1 MRIVYVTE
9 TMVSSGGTEKMLSEK
24 ASYLVDVFG
33 YDVTIISCTQIAG
46 QANTFPL
53 SQNVKQINLAIPYY
67 RQYHYGYPKRLLVKW
82 ETNQAL
88 KKLLT
93 KTIHQIDP
101 DIVIGVARFAADI
114 VTTIK
119 CRAKKIIE
127 CHEARPF
134 IMADMEGNRALVSRL
149 YTNLIM
155 KKRYFRMI
163 ERHADVVVTLTEG
176 DSHLWKKARHL
187 EVIPNFSTMAVSRM
201 ADYKNKR
208 VIAVGRLSA
217 EKGYDRLLK
226 IWKRVSPQHQD
237 WSLEFFGD
245 GKLHHMLTN
254 MIHDLQLLNVTINPP
269 TPHISEEYSK
279 SAICVMTSHFEG
291 FPLVLL
297 EAIRHGLPCIA
308 FDCPFG
314 PASIIKDGICG
325 YLIEENSIEQ
335 YAQKLSLLMD
345 QEDIWKSLSKE
356 AIKRGEDFS
365 VETVMNRWR
374 QLFED
379 LVPAKST

>member
-1 MRIVYVTE
+1 
-9 TMVSSGGTEKMLSEK
+9 MVSSGGTEKMLSEK

-134 IMADMEGNRALVSRL
+134 IMADMEGNRTLVSRL

-155 KKRYFRMI
+155 KNRYFLMI

>member
-24 ASYLVDVFG
+24 ASYLVDVFN

-82 ETNQAL
+82 KTNQAL
-88 KKLLT
+88 KEQLT
-93 KTIHQIDP
+93 KTIQKIDP
-101 DIVIGVARFAADI
+101 DIIIGVARFAADI

-119 CRAKKIIE
+119 CRAKRIIE

-134 IMADMEGNRALVSRL
+134 IMADMEGNRSLVSRL

>member
-1 MRIVYVTE
+1 
-9 TMVSSGGTEKMLSEK
+9 MLSEK

-127 CHEARPF
+127 CHEVRSF

-254 MIHDLQLLNVTINPP
+254 MIHDLQLQNVTINPP

-335 YAQKLSLLMD
+335 YAKKLSLLMD

>member
-269 TPHISEEYSK
+269 TPHISEEYTK

-291 FPLVLL
+291 FSLVLL
-297 EAIRHGLPCIA
+297 EAIKHGLPCIA

>member
-187 EVIPNFSTMAVSRM
+187 EVIPNFSTMTVSRM

-291 FPLVLL
+291 FSLVLL
-297 EAIRHGLPCIA
+297 EDIRHGLPCIA

>member
-67 RQYHYGYPKRLLVKW
+67 RQYHYGYPKRLYVKW
-82 ETNQAL
+82 RTNQAL
-88 KKLLT
+88 KEQLT
-93 KTIHQIDP
+93 RIIQKIDP

-291 FPLVLL
+291 FSLVLL

>member
-93 KTIHQIDP
+93 KTFHQIDP

-134 IMADMEGNRALVSRL
+134 IMADMEGNRTLVSRL

-325 YLIEENSIEQ
+325 YLIEDNDIEQ

>member
-291 FPLVLL
+291 FSLVLL

-325 YLIEENSIEQ
+325 YLIEEDSIEQ

>member
-33 YDVTIISCTQIAG
+33 YDVTIISCTQIAE

-88 KKLLT
+88 KEQLT
-93 KTIHQIDP
+93 RIIQKIDP

-134 IMADMEGNRALVSRL
+134 IMADIEGNRPLISRL
-149 YTNLIM
+149 YTNLIL

>member
-149 YTNLIM
+149 YTNLIL

-187 EVIPNFSTMAVSRM
+187 EVIPNFSTMTVSRM

-291 FPLVLL
+291 FSLVLL

-379 LVPAKST
+379 LVHTKSI

>member
-149 YTNLIM
+149 YTNLIL

-187 EVIPNFSTMAVSRM
+187 EVIPNFSTMTVSRM

-291 FPLVLL
+291 FSLVLL

-379 LVPAKST
+379 LAHTKSI

>member
-46 QANTFPL
+46 LANTFPL

-291 FPLVLL
+291 FSLVLL

>member
-1 MRIVYVTE
+1 MRSVYVTE

-46 QANTFPL
+46 QTNTFPL

-155 KKRYFRMI
+155 KKRYFRII

-176 DSHLWKKARHL
+176 DSHLWKKARYV
-187 EVIPNFSTMAVSRM
+187 EVIPNFSTMVVGTM
-201 ADYKNKR
+201 ANYKSKR
-208 VIAVGRLSA
+208 IIAVGRLSA

-226 IWKRVSPQHQD
+226 IWKKVSPQHQD

-245 GKLHHMLTN
+245 GKLRNMLTN
-254 MIHDLQLLNVTINPP
+254 MIHDLQLQNVSINPP
-269 TPHISEEYSK
+269 TPHISEEYAK
-279 SAICVMTSHFEG
+279 SSICVITSHFEG
-291 FPLVLL
+291 FSLVLL
-297 EAIRHGLPCIA
+297 EAIKHGIPCIA
-308 FDCPFG
+308 FNCPFG
-314 PASIIKDGICG
+314 PASIIKDDICG
-325 YLIEENSIEQ
+325 FLFKDNDIEQ

-345 QEDIWKSLSKE
+345 REDIWKSLSE
-356 AIKRGEDFS
+356 GAIIRDADFS
-365 VETVMNRWR
+365 VDSVMKHWKR
-374 QLFED
+374 LFED
-379 LVPAKST
+379 LTHTKSI

>member
-149 YTNLIM
+149 YTNLIL

-291 FPLVLL
+291 FSLVLL

>member
-1 MRIVYVTE
+1 
-9 TMVSSGGTEKMLSEK
+9 MVSSGGTEKMLSEK

-176 DSHLWKKARHL
+176 DSHLWKKARHV

>member
-24 ASYLVDVFG
+24 ASYLVDIFG

-291 FPLVLL
+291 FSLVLL

>member
-149 YTNLIM
+149 YTNLIL

-176 DSHLWKKARHL
+176 DSHLWKKARHV
-187 EVIPNFSTMAVSRM
+187 EVIPNFSTMAVSTM
-201 ADYKNKR
+201 ACYKNKR

-269 TPHISEEYSK
+269 TPNISEEYSK

-291 FPLVLL
+291 FSLVLL

-379 LVPAKST
+379 LAHTKSI

>member
-1 MRIVYVTE
+1 
-9 TMVSSGGTEKMLSEK
+9 
-24 ASYLVDVFG
+24 
-33 YDVTIISCTQIAG
+33 
-46 QANTFPL
+46 
-53 SQNVKQINLAIPYY
+53 
-67 RQYHYGYPKRLLVKW
+67 VKW

-134 IMADMEGNRALVSRL
+134 IMADIEGNRPLISRL
-149 YTNLIM
+149 YTNLIL

-163 ERHADVVVTLTEG
+163 ERNADVVVTLTEG
-176 DSHLWKKARHL
+176 DSHLWKKARQL

>member
-24 ASYLVDVFG
+24 ASYLVDIFG

-187 EVIPNFSTMAVSRM
+187 EVIPNFSTMTVSRM

-291 FPLVLL
+291 FSLVLL

>member
-1 MRIVYVTE
+1 
-9 TMVSSGGTEKMLSEK
+9 
-24 ASYLVDVFG
+24 
-33 YDVTIISCTQIAG
+33 
-46 QANTFPL
+46 
-53 SQNVKQINLAIPYY
+53 
-67 RQYHYGYPKRLLVKW
+67 
-82 ETNQAL
+82 
-88 KKLLT
+88 
-93 KTIHQIDP
+93 
-101 DIVIGVARFAADI
+101 
-114 VTTIK
+114 
-119 CRAKKIIE
+119 
-127 CHEARPF
+127 
-134 IMADMEGNRALVSRL
+134 
-149 YTNLIM
+149 
-155 KKRYFRMI
+155 MI

-345 QEDIWKSLSKE
+345 REDIWKSLSE
-356 AIKRGEDFS
+356 GAIKRNADFS

>member
-176 DSHLWKKARHL
+176 DSHLWKKARHV
-187 EVIPNFSTMAVSRM
+187 EVIPNFSTMAVSTM
-201 ADYKNKR
+201 ACYKNKR

-269 TPHISEEYSK
+269 TPNISEEYSK

-291 FPLVLL
+291 FSLVLL

>member
-134 IMADMEGNRALVSRL
+134 IMADIEGNRPLISRL
-149 YTNLIM
+149 YTNLIL

-163 ERHADVVVTLTEG
+163 ERNADVVVTLTEG
-176 DSHLWKKARHL
+176 DSHLWKKARHV

-226 IWKRVSPQHQD
+226 IWKKVSPQHQD

-245 GKLHHMLTN
+245 GKLHSMLTN
-254 MIHDLQLLNVTINPP
+254 MILELQLQNVSINPP
-269 TPHISEEYSK
+269 TPYINEEYGK
-279 SAICVMTSHFEG
+279 SSICVMTSHFEG

-297 EAIRHGLPCIA
+297 EAIKHGLPCIA

-314 PASIIKDGICG
+314 PAGVIQDSKCG
-325 YLIEENSIEQ
+325 YLIEDNDIEQ

-345 QEDIWKSLSKE
+345 REDIWKSLSE
-356 AIKRGEDFS
+356 GAIKRNADFS

>member
-149 YTNLIM
+149 YTNLIL

-379 LVPAKST
+379 LAHTKSI

>member
-1 MRIVYVTE
+1 
-9 TMVSSGGTEKMLSEK
+9 MVSSGGTEKMLSEK

-46 QANTFPL
+46 QTNTFPL

-88 KKLLT
+88 KELLT
-93 KTIHQIDP
+93 KNIQQIDP

-379 LVPAKST
+379 LAHTKSI

>member
-134 IMADMEGNRALVSRL
+134 IMADIEGNRPLISRL

-187 EVIPNFSTMAVSRM
+187 EVIPNFSTMDGSRM

-291 FPLVLL
+291 FSLVLL

>member
-149 YTNLIM
+149 YTNLIL

-176 DSHLWKKARHL
+176 DSHLWKKARHV

-291 FPLVLL
+291 FSLVLL

>member
-33 YDVTIISCTQIAG
+33 YDVTIISCTQIAE

-134 IMADMEGNRALVSRL
+134 IMADIEGNRPLISRL

-176 DSHLWKKARHL
+176 DSHLWKKARHV

-245 GKLHHMLTN
+245 GKLHSMLTN

-291 FPLVLL
+291 FSLVLL

-356 AIKRGEDFS
+356 AIKRGKDFS

>member
-245 GKLHHMLTN
+245 GKLHSMLTN

-291 FPLVLL
+291 FSLVLL
-297 EAIRHGLPCIA
+297 EAIKHGLPCIA

-325 YLIEENSIEQ
+325 YLIEDNDIEQ

>member
-46 QANTFPL
+46 QTNTFPL

-291 FPLVLL
+291 FSLVLL

>member
-82 ETNQAL
+82 KTNQAL

-254 MIHDLQLLNVTINPP
+254 MIHDLQLQNVTINPP

>member
-155 KKRYFRMI
+155 KKMYFRMI

-291 FPLVLL
+291 FSLVLL

>member
-325 YLIEENSIEQ
+325 YLIEDNDIEQ

>member
-1 MRIVYVTE
+1 
-9 TMVSSGGTEKMLSEK
+9 MVSSGGTEKMLSEK

-82 ETNQAL
+82 KTNQAL

-291 FPLVLL
+291 FSLVLL

>member
-149 YTNLIM
+149 YTNLIL

-291 FPLVLL
+291 FSLVLL

-379 LVPAKST
+379 LVPAKSI

>member
-1 MRIVYVTE
+1 
-9 TMVSSGGTEKMLSEK
+9 MVSSGGTEKMLSEK

-345 QEDIWKSLSKE
+345 REDIWKSLSE
-356 AIKRGEDFS
+356 GAIKRNADFS

>member
-187 EVIPNFSTMAVSRM
+187 EVIPNFSTMTVSRM

-291 FPLVLL
+291 FSLVL
-297 EAIRHGLPCIA
+297 
-308 FDCPFG
+308 
-314 PASIIKDGICG
+314 
-325 YLIEENSIEQ
+325 
-335 YAQKLSLLMD
+335 
-345 QEDIWKSLSKE
+345 
-356 AIKRGEDFS
+356 
-365 VETVMNRWR
+365 
-374 QLFED
+374 
-379 LVPAKST
+379 